1 MLRMKGVLANLMQMV
16 EKDLQRMME
25 DEEEENE
32 EEEEKEEESTSPH
45 VDDAGKKTHCRH
57 RVSCL

>member
-1 MLRMKGVLANLMQMV
+1 MQMM